1 LSGKRQSFIYVQHR
15 RVRLLLVAL
24 VAVSAAAGVTGAAA
38 SPPTDASGTFT
49 TTSATFNSMRE
60 VGGNTIID
68 LSSTIAYTGTF
79 TGTSTVHGL
88 LIFHSGG
95 TGVQFPPW
103 RANFHDVE
111 IFTGTVNGVPGTV
124 TFNIKGSNDPSGAVK
139 GTYTI
144 VSATGELA
152 GLHGVLSQVGKI
164 ETPSGPFGTYT
175 GQIQLGSP

>member
-1 LSGKRQSFIYVQHR
+1 MRGGTKVLMVFAALAAI
-15 RVRLLLVAL
+15 AL
-24 VAVSAAAGVTGAAA
+24 VATSGAPA
-38 SPPTDASGTFT
+38 SPPIPASGTFT

-88 LIFHSGG
+88 LIFHSD
-95 TGVQFPPW
+95 GVGPQFPPW

-124 TFNIKGSNDPSGAVK
+124 TFNLNGSNDPSGAVK

-175 GQIQLGSP
+175 GQIQFGSP

>member
-1 LSGKRQSFIYVQHR
+1 MRGGTKVLMVFAALAAI
-15 RVRLLLVAL
+15 AL
-24 VAVSAAAGVTGAAA
+24 VATSGAAA
-38 SPPTDASGTFT
+38 SPPTPASGTFT

-60 VGGNTIID
+60 AGGNTIID

-88 LIFHSGG
+88 LIFHSD
-95 TGVQFPPW
+95 GVGPQFPPW
-103 RANFHDVE
+103 RGNFHDVE

-124 TFNIKGSNDPSGAVK
+124 TFNLKGSNDPSGAVK
-139 GTYTI
+139 ATYTI

-175 GQIQLGSP
+175 GQIHFGSP